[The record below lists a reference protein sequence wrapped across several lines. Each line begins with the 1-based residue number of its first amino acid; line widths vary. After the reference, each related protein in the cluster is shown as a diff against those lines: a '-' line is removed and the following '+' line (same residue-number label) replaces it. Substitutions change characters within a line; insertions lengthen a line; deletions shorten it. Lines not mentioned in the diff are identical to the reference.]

1 MDEISNNTLL
11 FLAIIAIG
19 ISIFGIYTTL
29 TNIGPSLITGGAS
42 SGLGSANVTIQ
53 PVTSITINPSIINF
67 TQAQPGDNKNSSLAS
82 DVQGCSSNFRCGIN
96 ITNDG
101 NIIVDISLQVLDD
114 MFTADSKA
122 MGCRVCSVPEC
133 GGTTNYNKGDA
144 VFDTNTSYV
153 ICNITGSAN
162 IGGTAEFIDGLN
174 YSDGSD
180 YAYVDVNITVPSLE
194 PTGVKGAILSF
205 TASGPG

>member
-29 TNIGPSLITGGAS
+29 TNIGPTLITGGAS

-53 PVTSITINPSIINF
+53 PVTSITISPSIINF
-67 TQAQPGDNKNSSLAS
+67 TQSQPADYKNSSENS
-82 DVQGCSSNFRCGIN
+82 HVSGCNTDFYCGIN

-101 NIIVDISLQVLDD
+101 NIIVDITLQVLDD
-114 MFTADSKA
+114 MFNADSKA
-122 MGCRVCSVPEC
+122 MGCHVN
-133 GGTTNYNKGDA
+133 TNVAKYFGKGDS
-144 VFDTNTSYV
+144 VDNTT
-153 ICNITGSAN
+153 IEWITCNITGGSLGKN
-162 IGGTAEFIDGLN
+162 GTEFIDGLN
-174 YSDGSD
+174 YTDGAD
-180 YAYVDVNITVPSLE
+180 NAYVDVNITVPGLE